1 MGIPIDGT
9 VTEFQKKLEAKGM
22 SYDAQTSKNLE
33 AGIRAMDGVFAGY
46 KCKIALYYTPKTK
59 NMYAVQVLME
69 SNNEETID
77 SRTNEM
83 VQLAFQK
90 YEDSFYELDTIE
102 SVVVLRLYPQRYPS
116 DKEYLW
122 TRCYGRIVIYKDDD
136 GDNYDK
142 TYYSRIYYNDQ
153 LNEDKNSE
161 LKLSDI

>member
-1 MGIPIDGT
+1 
-9 VTEFQKKLEAKGM
+9 
-22 SYDAQTSKNLE
+22 
-33 AGIRAMDGVFAGY
+33 
-46 KCKIALYYTPKTK
+46 
-59 NMYAVQVLME
+59 
-69 SNNEETID
+69 
-77 SRTNEM
+77 M